1 MRSIDILEIQV
12 KLYAEFAT
20 HKLLDFLRASSYYN
34 LEAVCLLVSV
44 DWVNFDGLPAQA
56 YNICTE
62 RDLVPE
68 MVFLLGRMGNNK
80 KALYL
85 IIDRLGDVS
94 RVRII
99 SLG

>member
-1 MRSIDILEIQV
+1 MLNLLRINFSTS
-12 KLYAEFAT
+12 FALVVTTALRQYVLSVFLTTSFLT
-20 HKLLDFLRASSYYN
+20 HGACFYF
-34 LEAVCLLVSV
+34 SV
-44 DWVNFDGLPAQA
+44 QA

-94 RVRII
+94 RVRDMP
-99 SLG
+99 SSVFL